1 MFGQVESSRRG
12 AACLLLLP
20 KEVGRGEQERDIR
33 KTPSSTADLELKAP
47 LTWAR

>member
-1 MFGQVESSRRG
+1 MFGQVESNRRD

-33 KTPSSTADLELKAP
+33 KIPSTAADLELNAP